1 LVAYERVLSRGIRA
15 YVVENLSWEEFPTR
29 LDMKLIYVSSSLPYG
44 PGEAQVI
51 PEREVLTK
59 QGHKV
64 IIVPMYPRGSVLHGD
79 AKALME
85 STITQ
90 PLLSVNIVEAV
101 IAEFLRAPIRV
112 LRVLGWLFQS
122 RSLVIL
128 LKNLAIYPKGLWL
141 ARLARRWKANHI
153 HAHWAAVAATMALI
167 ASEVSGIPW
176 SFTAR
181 RWDILED
188 NLLSL
193 KMVHASFARIISQS
207 GLEMI
212 KELGIEVPDDRIPIL
227 HVGVHLPTRFQAP
240 KDQQEEINVPI
251 ILCPAGLRPIKGHK
265 YLIEAFAILRGRSIE
280 SKLWLAGQGELR
292 QALQE
297 QVETLGLL
305 DRVAFLGQL
314 PHLRLLDLYSQGKI
328 AMVVLPSLH
337 EGIPV
342 SLIEA
347 MAYGVPVISTVA
359 GGTPELLERGAGLL
373 VPPEDPLA
381 LANAIERLVRDPGLR
396 KQLVETGRRRV
407 EDSFAVEKVVAEL
420 VRRFEAC
427 IGGEA

>member
-1 LVAYERVLSRGIRA
+1 
-15 YVVENLSWEEFPTR
+15 
-29 LDMKLIYVSSSLPYG
+29 
-44 PGEAQVI
+44 
-51 PEREVLTK
+51 
-59 QGHKV
+59 
-64 IIVPMYPRGSVLHGD
+64 
-79 AKALME
+79 
-85 STITQ
+85 
-90 PLLSVNIVEAV
+90 
-101 IAEFLRAPIRV
+101 
-112 LRVLGWLFQS
+112 
-122 RSLVIL
+122 
-128 LKNLAIYPKGLWL
+128 
-141 ARLARRWKANHI
+141 
-153 HAHWAAVAATMALI
+153 MALI

-207 GLEMI
+207 GLETI

-240 KDQQEEINVPI
+240 KDQQEEVNVPI

-265 YLIEAFAILRGRSIE
+265 YLIEAFAILRGRSVE

-292 QALQE
+292 QELQE

-305 DRVAFLGQL
+305 DKVAFLGQL
-314 PHLRLLDLYSQGKI
+314 PHIKLLDLYSQGKI

-381 LANAIERLVRDPGLR
+381 LADAIERLVRDPELR
-396 KQLVETGRRRV
+396 KQLGETGRRRGELCRPPLGGRNLPLQGHRPGHPCDTLGV
-407 EDSFAVEKVVAEL
+407 SAAQHVGGLDHLPHRTLPVTGEGGNRPRGHGHQRLLAAVSFHGQ
-420 VRRFEAC
+420 R
-427 IGGEA
+427 GQ